1 MNMGRNSSGVTRP
14 ATARLIVLAA
24 ALLLLALCSGCA
36 HSIPAAPHD
45 PIVGSVD
52 ALIVIITGVAIGAV
66 GTLVGAGGGF
76 LHVPILLI
84 FYGFSPLH
92 AIGTST
98 VAVFLNALSGTF
110 SYIHQEKIDYELGIK
125 FAVFAI
131 PGVFMGSFTA
141 QFFNSVVFSL
151 LLAAV
156 LMGLSYSL
164 LFLSDLKFVCAN
176 AESEP
181 RTRVIR
187 DSIGDVHTYS
197 PDLSIGYGGSFLVGI
212 TSGLF
217 GIGGG
222 LIHVPMMNFIG
233 IPIHIAA
240 ATSHFIITITSFFG
254 ILIFT
259 GLKAIDFDYAI
270 FLGVGVIL
278 GAYYGAR
285 ISLLVSPDVIKK
297 VISVLLLLVAVRLI
311 FGVIQLQGG

>member
-1 MNMGRNSSGVTRP
+1 MINKVTRGHSLV
-14 ATARLIVLAA
+14 LII
-24 ALLLLALCSGCA
+24 LLLAVCVGSAYGMRVPET
-36 HSIPAAPHD
+36 HE
-45 PIVGSVD
+45 PISGSVD

-125 FAVFAI
+125 FSVFAI

-141 QFFNSVVFSL
+141 QYFNPVIFSL

-164 LFLSDLKFVCAN
+164 LFLRDLKLVCAN
-176 AESEP
+176 ATVDPQIRE
-181 RTRVIR
+181 IR
-187 DSIGDVHTYS
+187 DAKGDLHTYS

-212 TSGLF
+212 VSGLF

-233 IPIHIAA
+233 IPIHVAA

-254 ILIFT
+254 ILIFIA
-259 GLKAIDFDYAI
+259 LRAIDFDYAI

-285 ISLLVSPDVIKK
+285 LAMVTSPVVIKK
-297 VISVLLLLVAVRLI
+297 IIAGLLLIVAVRLI
-311 FGVIQLQGG
+311 IGVL

>member
-1 MNMGRNSSGVTRP
+1 MKKTNPFAHYGMW
-14 ATARLIVLAA
+14 TAVL
-24 ALLLLALCSGCA
+24 LMLALCCGSA
-36 HSIPAAPHD
+36 HSAAAPPTHE
-45 PIVGSVD
+45 PINGPVD
-52 ALIVIITGVAIGAV
+52 ALIVILTGVAIGAV

-110 SYIHQEKIDYELGIK
+110 SYINQERIDYELGVK
-125 FAVFAI
+125 FAVFAV
-131 PGVFMGSFTA
+131 PGVVFGAITTQYLNEM
-141 QFFNSVVFSL
+141 VFSL
-151 LLAAV
+151 LLAV
-156 LMGLSYSL
+156 LLAALSYSL
-164 LFLSDLKFVCAN
+164 VFVREFKLVRSNSAI
-176 AESEP
+176 EP
-181 RTRVIR
+181 RTRVIH

-222 LIHVPMMNFIG
+222 LIHVPLMNFIG
-233 IPIHIAA
+233 IPVHVAA

-254 ILIFT
+254 IMIFL
-259 GLKAIDFDYAI
+259 GLKAIDFEYAL

-278 GAYYGAR
+278 GAYYGAKLSMLTTPDN
-285 ISLLVSPDVIKK
+285 IKNIIAGLLM
-297 VISVLLLLVAVRLI
+297 LVAVRLI
-311 FGVIQLQGG
+311 IGII

>member
-1 MNMGRNSSGVTRP
+1 MKKNKI
-14 ATARLIVLAA
+14 LILGFICIS
-24 ALLLLALCSGCA
+24 LALATVCGNSA
-36 HSIPAAPHD
+36 HAAVSEPTHIP
-45 PIVGSVD
+45 IMSSLD
-52 ALIVIITGVAIGAV
+52 ALIVIITGVAIGAI

-110 SYIHQEKIDYELGIK
+110 SYIHQERIDYELGVK
-125 FAVFAI
+125 FAVFAV
-131 PGVFMGSFTA
+131 PGVFMGSLTA
-141 QFFNSVVFSL
+141 QYFNTIVFSL

-164 LFLSDLKFVCAN
+164 LFLRHLKLVCAN
-176 AESEP
+176 SEETVQ
-181 RTRVIR
+181 TRVIK
-187 DSIGDVHTYS
+187 DSVGGVHTYS

-212 TSGLF
+212 VSGLF

-254 ILIFT
+254 ILIFI

-285 ISLLVSPDVIKK
+285 LSMLASSELIKK
-297 VISVLLLLVAVRLI
+297 TIAGLLLIVAGRLI
-311 FGVIQLQGG
+311 VGIL

>member
-1 MNMGRNSSGVTRP
+1 MKAP
-14 ATARLIVLAA
+14 LHLLI
-24 ALLLLALCSGCA
+24 ALLLLAVCGGCA
-36 HSIPAAPHD
+36 HSVQPPSTHV
-45 PIVGSVD
+45 PIMGSSD
-52 ALIVIITGVAIGAV
+52 ALIVIITGVVIGAV

-92 AIGTST
+92 AIGTSM

-110 SYIHQEKIDYELGIK
+110 SYIHQERIDYELGVK

-131 PGVFMGSFTA
+131 PGLFMGSLTA
-141 QFFNSVVFSL
+141 QYFNTVIFSL
-151 LLAAV
+151 LFAAV

-164 LFLSDLKFVCAN
+164 LFLRDLKFVCAN
-176 AESEP
+176 SENNP
-181 RTRVIR
+181 QTRVIS
-187 DSIGDVHTYS
+187 DSIGGVHTYS

-212 TSGLF
+212 VSGLF

-233 IPIHIAA
+233 IPIHIAT

-254 ILIFT
+254 ILIFL
-259 GLKAIDFDYAI
+259 GLNAIDFDYAT

-278 GAYYGAR
+278 GAYYGAKLSM
-285 ISLLVSPDVIKK
+285 IAPPGVIKK
-297 VISVLLLLVAVRLI
+297 TIAGLLLMVAVRLI
-311 FGVIQLQGG
+311 IGVL

>member
-1 MNMGRNSSGVTRP
+1 MIKKRTLLNHLW
-14 ATARLIVLAA
+14 LIIM
-24 ALLLLALCSGCA
+24 LLAVCA
-36 HSIPAAPHD
+36 GSAYAAQAPLSTHE

-52 ALIVIITGVAIGAV
+52 SLIVIITGVVIGAV

-84 FYGFSPLH
+84 FYGFAPLH

-125 FAVFAI
+125 FSVFAI
-131 PGVFMGSFTA
+131 PGVFMGSLTA
-141 QFFNSVVFSL
+141 QYFNTVIFSL

-164 LFLSDLKFVCAN
+164 LFLRDLKLVCAN
-176 AESEP
+176 SAVDP
-181 RTRVIR
+181 QTRIIR
-187 DSIGDVHTYS
+187 DSTGDLHSYS

-212 TSGLF
+212 ISGLF

-233 IPIHIAA
+233 IPIRIAA

-254 ILIFT
+254 IMIFIA
-259 GLKAIDFDYAI
+259 LKAIDFDYAI
-270 FLGVGVIL
+270 FLGIGVIL
-278 GAYYGAR
+278 GAYYGAKLSML
-285 ISLLVSPDVIKK
+285 ISPAVIKK
-297 VISVLLLLVAVRLI
+297 IISGLLLIVAVRLI
-311 FGVIQLQGG
+311 IGIL

>member
-1 MNMGRNSSGVTRP
+1 VKVL
-14 ATARLIVLAA
+14 LIAF
-24 ALLLLALCSGCA
+24 LLLVFCSGCVRK
-36 HSIPAAPHD
+36 APTPSTHE
-45 PIVGSVD
+45 PINGSVD
-52 ALIVIITGVAIGAV
+52 ALIVIITGVAIGAI

-110 SYIHQEKIDYELGIK
+110 SYMHQERIDYELGVK

-131 PGVFMGSFTA
+131 PGVFMGSLTA
-141 QFFNSVVFSL
+141 QYFNATIFSL
-151 LLAAV
+151 LFAAV
-156 LMGLSYSL
+156 LMALSYSL
-164 LFLSDLKFVCAN
+164 FFLSHLRLVCATTEVN
-176 AESEP
+176 IAERS
-181 RTRVIR
+181 IR
-187 DSIGDVHTYS
+187 DSEGGIHTYS

-212 TSGLF
+212 VSGLF

-254 ILIFT
+254 ILIFIA
-259 GLKAIDFDYAI
+259 LKAIDFDYAI

-285 ISLLVSPDVIKK
+285 LAKLASPDMIRKT
-297 VISVLLLLVAVRLI
+297 IAGLLLVVAGRLI
-311 FGVIQLQGG
+311 LGIFK

>member
-1 MNMGRNSSGVTRP
+1 MKKW
-14 ATARLIVLAA
+14 TAFNYLRMVF
-24 ALLLLALCSGCA
+24 LLLAVCAICAGCA
-36 HSIPAAPHD
+36 HSRTPSPHE
-45 PIVGSVD
+45 PIIGSVD
-52 ALIVIITGVAIGAV
+52 ALIVIITGVFIGAV

-131 PGVFMGSFTA
+131 PGLFMGSLTA
-141 QFFNSVVFSL
+141 QYFNTVIFSL

-164 LFLSDLKFVCAN
+164 LFLSHLNLVCATT
-176 AESEP
+176 EKDIQ
-181 RTRVIR
+181 TRVLR
-187 DSIGDVHTYS
+187 DSTGGVHTYS

-212 TSGLF
+212 MSGLF

-233 IPIHIAA
+233 IPIHIAT

-254 ILIFT
+254 ILIFI

-278 GAYYGAR
+278 GAYYGAKL
-285 ISLLVSPDVIKK
+285 SMVVSSDIIKK
-297 VISVLLLLVAVRLI
+297 VIAGLLLIVAVRLI
-311 FGVIQLQGG
+311 IGVFK